1 MPRSVLLYG
10 FLLSYSSFQALCF
23 TRCIREPSIFNYVNN
38 IYGHIVIWIQFKI
51 MLHPHMTDYIFQKLS
66 LQYLQF
72 LVFSLELCY
81 FSIKW
86 RNICTFLLN
95 FGISDKT
102 WFQRLKDK
110 VAFPGCLS
118 ECSLLEPSH
127 QALRN
132 PNSHM

>member
-10 FLLSYSSFQALCF
+10 FLFSYPFFQALCF
-23 TRCIREPSIFNYVNN
+23 TRCITELSIFNYVNN
-38 IYGHIVIWIQFKI
+38 IYRHMVIWIKLKI

-72 LVFSLELCY
+72 PVFSLELCY
-81 FSIKW
+81 FAIKW
-86 RNICTFLLN
+86 HNICTFLLN
-95 FGISDKT
+95 FGINDKT

-110 VAFPGCLS
+110 VPLPCFS

>member
-1 MPRSVLLYG
+1 MPRSILLYG
-10 FLLSYSSFQALCF
+10 FFLSYSFFQALCF
-23 TRCIREPSIFNYVNN
+23 TRCITELSIFNYVNN
-38 IYGHIVIWIQFKI
+38 IYKHVVIWIQLKI

-72 LVFSLELCY
+72 PVFSLELCY
-81 FSIKW
+81 FAIKW
-86 RNICTFLLN
+86 HNICTFLLN

-110 VAFPGCLS
+110 VPFPCCLS
-118 ECSLLEPSH
+118 ECSLLELSH